1 MDTTR
6 AVGADDAVEFNKVA
20 FSFPDDLDT
29 PELVVDADRLD
40 RNIEQMAHRAH
51 QVGVALRPHAKTHKS
66 IEVVQRQLQ
75 AGAKGITVATIGE
88 AEVFAAAGVTD
99 VFIAYP
105 VWASA
110 PKAARLREL
119 ALSISLSVGADSLEG
134 VRQLGPALK
143 GTEAKV
149 LIELESGNERTG
161 VKAEDVVTLARAIEG
176 EGLTLG
182 GVFTHGGHSYAGH
195 DRVAAASND
204 EVRAIT
210 SAVEALEAA
219 GFDVPI
225 RSVGSTPT
233 AIESAKGPVN
243 EIRPGT
249 YVYNDRLQLQLG
261 SCGPTDI
268 ALLVAT
274 TVVSHSG
281 GRFVLDAGAKT
292 LTKDVPAVLTG
303 FGALPQY
310 PQAVIE
316 RVYDHHAIVNPGARE
331 RPPIGAIVAVVP
343 NHVCPVVDLAATTV
357 IVRNGE
363 MIDRWQV
370 DAHNRSG

>member
-1 MDTTR
+1 MSSLPTSDPVR
-6 AVGADDAVEFNKVA
+6 VGQMA
-20 FSFPDDLDT
+20 FAFPDDLDT
-29 PELVVDADRLD
+29 PELVVDVDRID
-40 RNIEQMAHRAH
+40 RNIERMAASARE
-51 QVGVALRPHAKTHKS
+51 VGVALRPHAKTHKS
-66 IEVVQRQLQ
+66 IEITRRQV
-75 AGAKGITVATIGE
+75 ASGTSGITVATIGE
-88 AEVFAAAGVTD
+88 AEVFATAGVTD

-110 PKAARLREL
+110 PKATRLRAL
-119 ALSISLSVGADSLEG
+119 AQGISLSVGAESVEA
-134 VRQLGPALK
+134 VHQLASALK
-143 GTEAKV
+143 GTDARV

-161 VKAEDVVTLARAIEG
+161 VKAADVVGLARAIEN

-182 GVFTHGGHSYAGH
+182 GVFTHGGHSYAGR
-195 DRVAAASND
+195 DRVGAASND
-204 EVRAIT
+204 EVRAI
-210 SAVEALEAA
+210 SHAVDALEAA
-219 GFDVPI
+219 GFAVPI

-233 AIESAKGPVN
+233 AIQSAQGPVN

-261 SCGPTDI
+261 SCEPTDV

-303 FGALPQY
+303 FGALPHY

-316 RVYDHHAIVNPGARE
+316 RVYDHHAIVDPGAGE

-363 MIDRWQV
+363 VIDRWQV